1 MEYVSGNNLD
11 RSKQDRSTLGVEPG
25 HSRNFDRSN
34 LPTNAMYEK
43 CAQKMPNL
51 SPRTLLS
58 CFAIH
63 DETIKEK
70 IEAEL
75 SNKRQMSSGRKTYC
89 LKTYSN
95 SSTLNN
101 YMNFH
106 LEYIQ

>member
-11 RSKQDRSTLGVEPG
+11 RSKQDRSTLGVEPS

-58 CFAIH
+58 CFATH

-75 SNKRQMSSGRKTYC
+75 SNKRQMSKPDRFICMIMSPREQSFCIVT
-89 LKTYSN
+89 
-95 SSTLNN
+95 
-101 YMNFH
+101 
-106 LEYIQ
+106 